1 VYLMITEC
9 SVDACID
16 WSLVFNCPFSCI

>member
-1 VYLMITEC
+1 MITEC
-9 SVDACID
+9 SADACID